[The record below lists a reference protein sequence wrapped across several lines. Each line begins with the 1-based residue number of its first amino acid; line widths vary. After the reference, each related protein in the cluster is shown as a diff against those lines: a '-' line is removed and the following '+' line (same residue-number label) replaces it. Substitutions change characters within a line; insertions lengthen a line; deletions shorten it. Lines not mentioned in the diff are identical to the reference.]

1 MLRLTTIIRKR
12 RGRNALAAITAS
24 LLAISAAGSSQ
35 AQTAQSVAEL
45 VAAGYQVLSFVATQ
59 GGQGYTALLVNYRE
73 ATPMLLLCNL
83 NFSAA
88 TRQMVTSSCFEVR

>member
-1 MLRLTTIIRKR
+1 MLRLPSIIRKR
-12 RGRNALAAITAS
+12 RGRNALAGIAAS
-24 LLAISAAGSSQ
+24 LVAACAAGSAP
-35 AQTAQSVAEL
+35 AQTTQSVAQL
-45 VAAGYQVLSFVATQ
+45 VAEGYQILSFVATQ